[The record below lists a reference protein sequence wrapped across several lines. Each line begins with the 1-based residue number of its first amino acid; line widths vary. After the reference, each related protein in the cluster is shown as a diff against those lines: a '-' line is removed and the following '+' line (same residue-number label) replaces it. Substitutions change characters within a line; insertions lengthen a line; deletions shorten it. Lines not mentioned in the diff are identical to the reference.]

1 MKILSEFIK
10 LGMTILLSTILVL
23 SSYIMYTS
31 IGYALWYDTL
41 TMFIVSVVLFGFIV
55 SFGSNIWFIKN
66 LTKKGV

>member
-41 TMFIVSVVLFGFIV
+41 TMFIVSIVLFGFIV

-66 LTKKGV
+66 LIKG

>member
-41 TMFIVSVVLFGFIV
+41 TMFIVSIVLCGFIV

-66 LTKKGV
+66 LFKG

>member
-10 LGMTILLSTILVL
+10 IAMTILLSTILVL

-41 TMFIVSVVLFGFIV
+41 LMFIVSIVLFGFIV
-55 SFGSNIWFIKN
+55 SFGSNIWFVKN
-66 LTKKGV
+66 LIKG

>member
-10 LGMTILLSTILVL
+10 IAMTILLSTVLVF
-23 SSYIMYTS
+23 SSYIMYIS

-41 TMFIVSVVLFGFIV
+41 TMFIVSIVLFGFIV

-66 LTKKGV
+66 LIKG

>member
-55 SFGSNIWFIKN
+55 SFGSNIWFVKN
-66 LTKKGV
+66 LIKG